1 MPELPE
7 VQTIVSDM
15 LDCGLVGRQIVAVDT
30 DWPRMLAPLG
40 IGDVRRALLGTSIKS
55 ISRRGKF
62 IVASLERITML
73 MHLRMSGR
81 IYVVDKTVEKS
92 DYVHFAIRLDDD
104 REIRFHDTRKFGR
117 VYFFEDPM
125 PFLARL
131 GVEPLESG
139 FNLGFLRLQLLNRS
153 RMIKPLLLDQSIICG
168 LGNIYVDEAL
178 WQAGIHPR
186 ALSDSLSE
194 HQIKRLRYAIP
205 SVLRRGIKNGGTSLG
220 AGYGNYTSLAGRVG
234 GNSLSLKVYGRADMP
249 CVECGELIRK
259 ITVAQRGTHFCP
271 ACQPLE

>member
-15 LDCGLVGRQIVAVDT
+15 LDCGLVGRMIVAVET
-30 DWPRMLAPLG
+30 DWPRMLAPL
-40 IGDVRRALLGTSIKS
+40 DLKSVRNSLVGAPIKS

-62 IVASLERITML
+62 IVVSLPNLTML

-81 IYVVDKTVEKS
+81 IYVVDSHVEKS
-92 DYVHFAIRLDDD
+92 AYVHFAIRLDDG

-117 VYFFEDPM
+117 VYFFEDPA

-131 GVEPLESG
+131 GVEPLGSG
-139 FNLGFLRLQLLNRS
+139 FTLAFLRLQLLNRS
-153 RMIKPLLLDQSIICG
+153 RMIKPLLLDQSIISG

-178 WQAGIHPR
+178 WHSGVHPQSQSNS
-186 ALSDSLSE
+186 LSDD
-194 HQIKRLRYAIP
+194 QIKRLRYAIP
-205 SVLRRGIKNGGTSLG
+205 SVLRRGIKNRGTSLG
-220 AGYGNYTSLAGRVG
+220 NGYGNYTSVTGRAGR
-234 GNSLSLKVYGRADMP
+234 NILALKVYGRADMP
-249 CVECGELIRK
+249 CLNCGELIQK

-271 ACQPLE
+271 ACQPLN